1 VIEFH
6 MIRREFFASEDK
18 LNLLS
23 REALAC
29 LASAAGITKSKTRQ
43 CCIIR
48 VADEPDFKR
57 KRQAG

>member
-1 VIEFH
+1 